1 MVHIAVIFNGTSYN
15 LYIDGISVQN
25 AVAGVNPIANNNA
38 KCFLGAMIQGS
49 SYPYL
54 PTNYFKGWMQ
64 ELRMS
69 RLQRHKRAK

>member
-1 MVHIAVIFNGTSYN
+1 
-15 LYIDGISVQN
+15 
-25 AVAGVNPIANNNA
+25 
-38 KCFLGAMIQGS
+38 MIQGS

-64 ELRMS
+64 NYVFGMS